1 MFFLLNWLAKNW
13 HLTVALASISVMP
26 LSELDIFPCPI
37 LKYCCHLN
45 VGDRLIT
52 VFAPPLCQL
61 IVPFNHIS
69 AVLIAVP
76 HQCIACVNCSG
87 NCQRSVL
94 LLSRVGSYDLISSLI
109 F

>member
-1 MFFLLNWLAKNW
+1 MFFLFNYWLTKKW
-13 HLTVALASISVMP
+13 HLTVPLAVIA
-26 LSELDIFPCPI
+26 LSEFDTGLGPV

-45 VGDRLIT
+45 VGDRLIR
-52 VFAPPLCQL
+52 VFVSPLCQL

-76 HQCIACVNCSG
+76 HQCIAHVDCSG

-94 LLSRVGSYDLISSLI
+94 LLSRLYSWKLGSHL
-109 F
+109 